1 MLPKTATARNM
12 FAIVAAGVA
21 TTVATAGILLWLSYR
36 AVEERSISEMVN
48 AAEASAGKVETYF
61 AKVKALLRQQEMRSV
76 NEIEAFFGRVHEHF
90 PPEECRAYIRHDGY
104 AATHLP
110 KTL

>member
-21 TTVATAGILLWLSYR
+21 TTVATAGVLLFLSYR
-36 AVEERSISEMVN
+36 AVEERSVSEMVN

-61 AKVKALLRQQEMRSV
+61 AQVKALSWNMRSTLY
-76 NEIEAFFGRVHEHF
+76 AMKATGAPSRTRCSAA
-90 PPEECRAYIRHDGY
+90 CRPMR
-104 AATHLP
+104 
-110 KTL
+110 

>member
-21 TTVATAGILLWLSYR
+21 TTVATAGVLLFLSYR

-48 AAEASAGKVETYF
+48 AAEASAGKVETTF
-61 AKVKALLRQQEMRSV
+61 AQVKTLSWNMRS
-76 NEIEAFFGRVHEHF
+76 
-90 PPEECRAYIRHDGY
+90 
-104 AATHLP
+104 
-110 KTL
+110 TLFAMK